1 MAQHPSA
8 NPIAQTAT
16 NPSRRRFL
24 SQSSSMA
31 AGALLYHSWATMVPG
46 QQDLTPLKKRKSR
59 SDSFR

>member
-31 AGALLYHSWATMVPG
+31 AGALLYTQLGHHGAW